1 MKLTLPLL
9 AVIVLGL
16 AGCSS
21 VYYGTMEKMGVH
33 KRDIMVDR
41 VEEAHDSRNEAKQ
54 QFLAAMEQFKSVVN
68 FRGGELE
75 EEYDKLNTTLKKTEA
90 EAHQCP

>member
-41 VEEAHDSRNEAKQ
+41 VEEARDSRNEAKQ